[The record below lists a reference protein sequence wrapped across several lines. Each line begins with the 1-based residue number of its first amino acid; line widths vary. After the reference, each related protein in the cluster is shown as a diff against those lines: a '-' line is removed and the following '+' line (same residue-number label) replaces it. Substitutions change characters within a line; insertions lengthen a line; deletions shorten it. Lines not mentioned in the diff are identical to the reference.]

1 MSPEQKS
8 PPRAKS
14 TGHDARKQYSA
25 ATVRKTI
32 IQVLADHPAGSTT
45 REIESSV
52 ASLLPAAD
60 RASVSEQVD
69 ALREGEYITRVPG
82 QPGRI
87 RLSERGESWWTGI
100 KALTPAAA

>member
-1 MSPEQKS
+1 MSPNQKS
-8 PPRAKS
+8 PPRAQS
-14 TGHDARKQYSA
+14 TGQDARKQYSA

-32 IQVLADHPAGSTT
+32 IQVLADKPTGYTT
-45 REIESSV
+45 REIERSV
-52 ASLLPAAD
+52 ADLLPTAD

-82 QPGRI
+82 QPGRV

-100 KALTPAAA
+100 RALTPAAA